1 MHQTEVKRGAATP
14 RSARR
19 GTKLAKKT
27 DLATVRLGNK
37 GKETRA
43 ALMQAARHLLDIVS
57 PLSLTAASISKEAGT
72 GPATFYVY
80 FENVEDILWAL
91 CADITDD
98 TEDLFA
104 DDSILR
110 IDARLEEDA
119 LAFVRAYAAI
129 WTRHGP
135 LLLYRNMESDRGNRR
150 FSHLV
155 TRIGVP
161 IMSGMTDRIVAASP
175 PERGITRSEA
185 NAEAVVLV
193 AAIDRI
199 AAAIHLYPEESVTPD
214 KLLRAE
220 ARVLTRMLRNR

>member
-1 MHQTEVKRGAATP
+1 MQQSAGKSGVTRPRLAKRGPQPVKRAAQA
-14 RSARR
+14 SA
-19 GTKLAKKT
+19 G
-27 DLATVRLGNK
+27 LGKK

-43 ALMQAARHLLDIVS
+43 TLMQAARRLLDIVS
-57 PLSLTAASISKEAGT
+57 PLSLSAASISKEAGT

-91 CADITDD
+91 CADITGD

-104 DDSILR
+104 DDSMLR
-110 IDARLEEDA
+110 VDERLEEDA
-119 LAFVRAYAAI
+119 LAFVRAYASI
-129 WTRHGP
+129 WARHGP

-150 FSHLV
+150 FSQLV

-161 IMSGMTDRIVAASP
+161 IMSGMTDRIVAACP
-175 PERGITRSEA
+175 PDRPITRADA